1 MRALPLPEPPGI
13 ALACVAACA
22 LAWLPGIGATAADPS
37 GHRVAASAARPPVIV
52 DQAVTPA
59 GGQVCRHCGGVA
71 CRIHHGH
78 LADCRDGHCAP
89 HCPVRP
95 GQHGFYGTQWRRW
108 PGQGVVP
115 VSAEDAATPVRPPP
129 SQVPEADEE
138 SPRSL
143 DAEALEPGSSSAP
156 ADSGRPAAALPTDP
170 LPEQPGSPG
179 RPDPAAR
186 RPATEPPLPPS
197 PPGEP
202 PLAPEARDGAD
213 LQFDE
218 SSLPLGEEEPLID
231 AGPMRYPAQ
240 VGRLPNVR
248 GGLPRRV
255 QPAAAQRAVD
265 SARGR

>member
-1 MRALPLPEPPGI
+1 MRALPLPEAPGI
-13 ALACVAACA
+13 AIACVAACA
-22 LAWLPGIGATAADPS
+22 LAWLPGIGATAAEPS
-37 GHRVAASAARPPVIV
+37 GQRVAASAARRQTIV
-52 DQAVTPA
+52 DHAVTPA
-59 GGQVCRHCGGVA
+59 GGHVCRHCGGVA

-143 DAEALEPGSSSAP
+143 DADALEPGSPSEP
-156 ADSGRPAAALPTDP
+156 AD
-170 LPEQPGSPG
+170 PG
-179 RPDPAAR
+179 RPDPAAD
-186 RPATEPPLPPS
+186 PQATDPPLPPT

-213 LQFDE
+213 LRFDE
-218 SSLPLGEEEPLID
+218 SALPVGEEEPAID
-231 AGPMRYPAQ
+231 TGPMRYPAQ
-240 VGRLPNVR
+240 VGRLQNPR
-248 GGLPRRV
+248 AGLPRRV